1 MAPRKAASPAKP
13 RRVTRAR
20 AAEPETKTA
29 LDEAP
34 KRKTA
39 PSKAVPTT
47 SRTKAIESKS
57 RVTKKPDT
65 KATKS
70 ARLTPVV
77 ELVNDSN
84 DEDEI
89 VVAVAQPATRASRST
104 RTTTT
109 TPTTS
114 TLAAAPRRRIKVT
127 PLDAPAPEPAPVK
140 ESEEKQQVK
149 KASAAKEKKE
159 KTTTSKSATTTR
171 AKRDMAAAELEEKV
185 GEPKVDEPMPKKR
198 GRSRANKA
206 EVEDAAT
213 TKTATTARKTR
224 GRPKKEDTPV
234 EPVQPSQAPLP
245 TRQTRARTVSSA
257 SAAVPESTINVVI
270 PAPAR
275 KKVTF
280 QDLPDDDDDEKENK
294 QPVTLSSK
302 SKPAKKT
309 PAPATAK
316 KSETTVAKGIRA
328 KPIRKP
334 AATTP
339 KSTRGS
345 SKAAK
350 QSKTE
355 ETEKVMPRVLTP
367 KKITQIAKA
376 MPVEDEDEE
385 DELAGGKTPVRDLS
399 LSPRRGEHVSSV
411 RPVSPVKTLD
421 FTPAFKSP
429 EKSNANASLGIMS
442 PPRRQ
447 PSSPLKDSLKE
458 SPRRAPEGV
467 AIFRTQ
473 IQESSSNGSLS
484 LNPNSQSSQLL
495 QSPKRGLSDKLVFP
509 PSAMKPQHS
518 PLKTGLLSSP
528 ARRLFSPSK
537 QKTPGRA
544 SPSPIK
550 KQGTPASEQTKS
562 PGDVDLVMSSHFR
575 PSMSPQRL
583 ARVYRMSDDE
593 LAQETGVQLDFDQSV
608 LNIRSP
614 LKVDSVKPRPNLPE
628 DDTEVD
634 EPIELDEDEHEHEHD
649 KELGVVDPAQ
659 LAPVTEAEPG
669 TAADATSDDTVLDP
683 SLEHQD
689 ILDEDEED
697 DEEVNEQNS
706 EETTQDEVVAQTA
719 PRQASIKKPRLS
731 NALFTRLREV
741 DDGSEDELAADQTP
755 VARGQAGL
763 SSANIKSRLS
773 GGIVPPGASR
783 GLGFT
788 PLAAQVRGWRADS
801 PEKRINS
808 PQKST
813 PASASH
819 GLFSPLARIHV
830 AGSVEVNREGTPAKL
845 AQKRK
850 SMAGR
855 LSFAPSL
862 TESPARPDFFGES
875 MAAQDFE
882 EQVDEL
888 ACAVYAEEGHQDLHD
903 VVKPQVDAAEELVQE
918 QEQEETSE
926 EDEGSEGSSQHEPGE
941 LTTDL
946 IKFTNAS
953 DTAMV
958 DFEALASEAKEMAVE
973 EHDEH
978 TIDHDNE
985 NEPDAAIPGAEA
997 LLTVEE
1003 GQSMRSTTSS
1013 ENYGD
1018 ENAVPADNI
1027 SAKTSTDG
1035 VLGEAVADN
1044 PPSDYA
1050 PSSEYED
1057 EAEAEGAEEHA
1068 VSSPRNEPEAEAVE
1082 TYLLGDA
1089 STSVALSLSPSVAAN
1104 TTSATTIEKSIEMD
1118 FNITPVRPDPSLA
1131 RVVHTVAKVPLRPEG
1146 TIPTTSSPIKMQ
1158 LQRKRP
1164 RSLSSSHSDSLAVKR
1179 RSLGLGLGL
1188 GHSPKDAVA
1197 TMGMD
1202 ALATTPRAKDQDQ
1215 LLHSSPQRRI
1225 RSAAPSPAHSLAT
1238 GGSMTP
1244 GQFSFAIED
1253 FGNSTLDG
1261 IELPED
1267 MMFSDDMEAEEASS
1281 EAEPEAETEGHA
1293 QEDTVMTIGSALF
1306 KTPVAAPKGAS
1317 MAPPPST
1324 AESNAAATATPHY
1337 ARSTRSSR
1345 RKSLSTPSRPS
1356 LTTAATP
1363 VPLAARTPAMAT
1375 KAKTPSTSL
1384 KSRTP
1389 ATRTPLKPVGDGP
1402 LSGAVVH
1409 YDIHTSEGS
1418 DASAFYIDMLTS
1430 MGARCIKEWRWNPRA
1445 SLFAVNPESA
1455 ENEAE
1460 SEAPSQAVGV
1470 THVVY
1475 KDGGKRTLEK
1485 VRSAKGQVLC
1495 VGVSWVLDCHREQK
1509 WLDEAVYAVDTGI
1522 MPRGGSRRRK
1532 SMEPRILRNENGA
1545 VSATKQGQGRGRKS
1559 LPAAHFG
1566 NGNPDLKETKLA
1578 KTPVR
1583 ALQQVEAKAD
1593 KENEVELQLDDDE
1606 VEGEGQ
1612 SDEEEQEQVRP
1623 EVDVDVQSD
1632 GVDQD
1637 TEEEDETDIA
1647 SAYSAYDSPAAAT
1660 VGDGGETMDMRYLV
1674 SDIPRDGDDSTPLQ
1688 VSNMAGTATP
1698 VVSLKKKKA
1707 GMTTPQSA
1715 KLNLQVD
1722 YDPRTAATPLTPY
1735 MAAKGV
1741 GMGMGMGRQGQGL
1754 VQMSAPPKQINKS
1767 IFECDD
1773 EDGDE
1778 NENEKGQGQEAGLG
1792 TKEKKKKK
1800 FQVRMRAT
1808 GAGAGDGA
1816 GASRRRTLAGVN
1828 LAFKPV
1834 VESLLRRE

>member
-1 MAPRKAASPAKP
+1 M
-13 RRVTRAR
+13 
-20 AAEPETKTA
+20 
-29 LDEAP
+29 
-34 KRKTA
+34 
-39 PSKAVPTT
+39 
-47 SRTKAIESKS
+47 ESKS

-65 KATKS
+65 KANKS

-89 VVAVAQPATRASRST
+89 VVAVAQPTTRASRST

-140 ESEEKQQVK
+140 ESEAKQQVK
-149 KASAAKEKKE
+149 KASSANEKKE

-171 AKRDMAAAELEEKV
+171 AKRDVAAAEMEEKV
-185 GEPKVDEPMPKKR
+185 EEPKVDEPMPKKR
-198 GRSRANKA
+198 GRSRATKA

-234 EPVQPSQAPLP
+234 EPVQPAQAPLP

-257 SAAVPESTINVVI
+257 SAVVPESTINVVI

-280 QDLPDDDDDEKENK
+280 QDLPDDEDDEKENK

-302 SKPAKKT
+302 SKAARKAPT
-309 PAPATAK
+309 PAAAK

-334 AATTP
+334 AATTTKP
-339 KSTRGS
+339 ARGS

-355 ETEKVMPRVLTP
+355 ETEKMMPRVLTP

-411 RPVSPVKTLD
+411 RPVSPVKVLD
-421 FTPAFKSP
+421 FTPALKSP
-429 EKSNANASLGIMS
+429 EKSNANASPGIMS
-442 PPRRQ
+442 PPRRL
-447 PSSPLKDSLKE
+447 PSSPFKDSLKE

-467 AIFRTQ
+467 AIFRGQ
-473 IQESSSNGSLS
+473 IQESSGNGSLS
-484 LNPNSQSSQLL
+484 LNPNSHSSQLL

-518 PLKTGLLSSP
+518 PLKTALLSSP
-528 ARRLFSPSK
+528 ARRLFSRSK
-537 QKTPGRA
+537 QNTPGRA

-562 PGDVDLVMSSHFR
+562 PGDADLVMSSHFR

-593 LAQETGVQLDFDQSV
+593 LAQETGGQFDFDQSV

-628 DDTEVD
+628 DNMEVD
-634 EPIELDEDEHEHEHD
+634 EPIELDEEEHKHENEHD
-649 KELGVVDPAQ
+649 EELGVVDPARI
-659 LAPVTEAEPG
+659 APVADAEPG
-669 TAADATSDDTVLDP
+669 TAPDATSDDTVLDP

-689 ILDEDEED
+689 VLDEEEED
-697 DEEVNEQNS
+697 VEEVNEQNS
-706 EETTQDEVVAQTA
+706 DETTQDEVVAQAA

-741 DDGSEDELAADQTP
+741 DDESEDELAADQTP

-763 SSANIKSRLS
+763 SCANIKSRLS
-773 GGIVPPGASR
+773 GGIVPPSASR

-850 SMAGR
+850 SMAAR
-855 LSFAPSL
+855 LSFALSL

-888 ACAVYAEEGHQDLHD
+888 AGAVYAEEENQDLHD
-903 VVKPQVDAAEELVQE
+903 VVKQQVDAAEELVQE

-926 EDEGSEGSSQHEPGE
+926 EDEESEGSSQHEPGE

-946 IKFTNAS
+946 IKFINAS

-958 DFEALASEAKEMAVE
+958 DFEALANEAEEMAVE
-973 EHDEH
+973 EREEH
-978 TIDHDNE
+978 TSDHDNE
-985 NEPDAAIPGAEA
+985 NEPDAAIPGAEP
-997 LLTVEE
+997 LSTVEE

-1018 ENAVPADNI
+1018 ENAAPADNI

-1044 PPSDYA
+1044 PPNDYA
-1050 PSSEYED
+1050 PSSRYED
-1057 EAEAEGAEEHA
+1057 EAETDVEEAHTG
-1068 VSSPRNEPEAEAVE
+1068 SSPRNEPEAEAEAEAVE

-1089 STSVALSLSPSVAAN
+1089 STSVALSLSPSAAAN
-1104 TTSATTIEKSIEMD
+1104 TTSATIEKSIEMD

-1164 RSLSSSHSDSLAVKR
+1164 RSLSSSHTNSLAVKR
-1179 RSLGLGLGL
+1179 RSLGLGL

-1202 ALATTPRAKDQDQ
+1202 ALATTARAKDQDQ
-1215 LLHSSPQRRI
+1215 LLNSSPQRRI

-1244 GQFSFAIED
+1244 GRFSFAIED

-1267 MMFSDDMEAEEASS
+1267 MRFSDEMEAEASS
-1281 EAEPEAETEGHA
+1281 EPEPEAEAEAETEEHA

-1306 KTPVAAPKGAS
+1306 KTPVPAPKRAS
-1317 MAPPPST
+1317 MAPPPPST
-1324 AESNAAATATPHY
+1324 AKSNAAATATPHY

-1363 VPLAARTPAMAT
+1363 VLVAAKTPATAT

-1389 ATRTPLKPVGDGP
+1389 AARTPLKPVGDGP

-1445 SLFAVNPESA
+1445 SFAAAVNPESA

-1460 SEAPSQAVGV
+1460 SEALSQAVGV

-1485 VRSAKGQVLC
+1485 VRLAKGQVLC

-1509 WLDEAVYAVDTGI
+1509 WLDEAVYAVDTRI

-1566 NGNPDLKETKLA
+1566 NGNEDLKETKLA

-1583 ALQQVEAKAD
+1583 ALQQVEAEAD
-1593 KENEVELQLDDDE
+1593 KENEVELQFDDEE

-1612 SDEEEQEQVRP
+1612 SDEEEQEQARP

-1632 GVDQD
+1632 AVDQD

-1660 VGDGGETMDMRYLV
+1660 IGDGGETMDMRYLV
-1674 SDIPRDGDDSTPLQ
+1674 SGIPRDGDDSTM
-1688 VSNMAGTATP
+1688 SNMAATATTP
-1698 VVSLKKKKA
+1698 MVSSKKKNKT
-1707 GMTTPQSA
+1707 GMATSTPQSA

-1735 MAAKGV
+1735 MAAKGAGK
-1741 GMGMGMGRQGQGL
+1741 GMGKGRQGQGL

-1773 EDGDE
+1773 EEGDE
-1778 NENEKGQGQEAGLG
+1778 QENKQGQEAGLW

-1800 FQVRMRAT
+1800 FQVRMRGT
-1808 GAGAGDGA
+1808 GAGDGV
-1816 GASRRRTLAGVN
+1816 GGSRRRTLAGVN

-1834 VESLLRRE
+1834 VESPLRRE

>member
-1 MAPRKAASPAKP
+1 MAPRKPASPAKP

-20 AAEPETKTA
+20 AADPESKTA

-34 KRKTA
+34 KRKAA
-39 PSKAVPTT
+39 PPKAVPTT

-65 KATKS
+65 KATNS

-89 VVAVAQPATRASRST
+89 AVAVSQPATRASRST

-127 PLDAPAPEPAPVK
+127 PLDAPAPEPALVK
-140 ESEEKQQVK
+140 ESEAKQQVK
-149 KASAAKEKKE
+149 KASSAKEKKE

-171 AKRDMAAAELEEKV
+171 AKRDLAAAELEEKV
-185 GEPKVDEPMPKKR
+185 EEPKVDEPMPKKR
-198 GRSRANKA
+198 GRSRATKA

-213 TKTATTARKTR
+213 TQTVTTARKTR
-224 GRPKKEDTPV
+224 GRRKKEDTPV

-302 SKPAKKT
+302 SKAARKAPT
-309 PAPATAK
+309 PAAAK

-334 AATTP
+334 AATTT

-355 ETEKVMPRVLTP
+355 ETEKMMPRVLTP

-421 FTPAFKSP
+421 FTPALKSP
-429 EKSNANASLGIMS
+429 EKSNANVLLGIMS
-442 PPRRQ
+442 PPRRL
-447 PSSPLKDSLKE
+447 PSSPFKDSLKE

-467 AIFRTQ
+467 AIFRAQ
-473 IQESSSNGSLS
+473 IQESSGNGSLS
-484 LNPNSQSSQLL
+484 LNPNSHSSQLL

-518 PLKTGLLSSP
+518 PLKTALLSSP

-593 LAQETGVQLDFDQSV
+593 LAQETGGQLDFDQSV

-628 DDTEVD
+628 DNMEVD
-634 EPIELDEDEHEHEHD
+634 EPVELDEEEHEHEYD
-649 KELGVVDPAQ
+649 EELGVVDPAQ
-659 LAPVTEAEPG
+659 IAPLAEAEPG

-689 ILDEDEED
+689 ILDEEEED
-697 DEEVNEQNS
+697 VEEVNEQIS
-706 EETTQDEVVAQTA
+706 DETTQDEVVAQAA
-719 PRQASIKKPRLS
+719 PRHASIKKPRLS

-741 DDGSEDELAADQTP
+741 DDESEDELAADQTP

-773 GGIVPPGASR
+773 GGIVPPSASR

-808 PQKST
+808 PQEST

-850 SMAGR
+850 SMAAR

-888 ACAVYAEEGHQDLHD
+888 AGAVYAEEENQDLHD
-903 VVKPQVDAAEELVQE
+903 VVKQQVDAAEELVQK
-918 QEQEETSE
+918 QEQEEASE
-926 EDEGSEGSSQHEPGE
+926 EDEESEDSSQHEPGE

-958 DFEALASEAKEMAVE
+958 DFEALANEAEEMAVE
-973 EHDEH
+973 ERDEH
-978 TIDHDNE
+978 TSDHDNE

-997 LLTVEE
+997 LSTVEE

-1018 ENAVPADNI
+1018 ENAAPADNI

-1044 PPSDYA
+1044 PLSDYA

-1057 EAEAEGAEEHA
+1057 EAEVEEEHTG
-1068 VSSPRNEPEAEAVE
+1068 SSPRNEPEAEAKGVE
-1082 TYLLGDA
+1082 TSLLGDA
-1089 STSVALSLSPSVAAN
+1089 STSVALSLSPSAAAN
-1104 TTSATTIEKSIEMD
+1104 TTSATIEKSIEMD

-1158 LQRKRP
+1158 QLRKRP
-1164 RSLSSSHSDSLAVKR
+1164 RSLSSSHSNSLAVKR
-1179 RSLGLGLGL
+1179 RSLGLGLGV
-1188 GHSPKDAVA
+1188 SPKDTVA
-1197 TMGMD
+1197 TMGRD
-1202 ALATTPRAKDQDQ
+1202 ALATTPRAKDQ
-1215 LLHSSPQRRI
+1215 LLDSSPQRRI

-1267 MMFSDDMEAEEASS
+1267 MMFSDGMEAEEAGS
-1281 EAEPEAETEGHA
+1281 EPEPEAETEGHA

-1306 KTPVAAPKGAS
+1306 KTPVLAPKRAS
-1317 MAPPPST
+1317 MAPPPPST
-1324 AESNAAATATPHY
+1324 AKSNAAATATPHY

-1345 RKSLSTPSRPS
+1345 RKSLSTPSRPI
-1356 LTTAATP
+1356 TAATP
-1363 VPLAARTPAMAT
+1363 VPFAARTPAMATMAT
-1375 KAKTPSTSL
+1375 KAKTPSTLL

-1389 ATRTPLKPVGDGP
+1389 AARTPLKPVGDGP

-1445 SLFAVNPESA
+1445 SLAAVNPESA

-1460 SEAPSQAVGV
+1460 PEAPSQAVGV

-1545 VSATKQGQGRGRKS
+1545 VSATKQGQRVGRKS

-1566 NGNPDLKETKLA
+1566 NGNEDLKETKLS

-1583 ALQQVEAKAD
+1583 ALQQVEAEAD
-1593 KENEVELQLDDDE
+1593 EENEVELQLDDEDVE
-1606 VEGEGQ
+1606 VE
-1612 SDEEEQEQVRP
+1612 SRSVEEEQEQVRP

-1674 SDIPRDGDDSTPLQ
+1674 SGIPRDGDDSMM
-1688 VSNMAGTATP
+1688 SDMAATATTP
-1698 VVSLKKKKA
+1698 MFSSKKKNKTGVA
-1707 GMTTPQSA
+1707 TSTPQSA

-1741 GMGMGMGRQGQGL
+1741 GLSRGMGIGRQGQGL

-1767 IFECDD
+1767 MFECDD

-1778 NENEKGQGQEAGLG
+1778 REQGQEAG
-1792 TKEKKKKK
+1792 TKEKKKK
-1800 FQVRMRAT
+1800 FQVRMRGT

-1834 VESLLRRE
+1834 VESPLKRE

>member
-1 MAPRKAASPAKP
+1 
-13 RRVTRAR
+13 
-20 AAEPETKTA
+20 
-29 LDEAP
+29 
-34 KRKTA
+34 
-39 PSKAVPTT
+39 
-47 SRTKAIESKS
+47 
-57 RVTKKPDT
+57 
-65 KATKS
+65 
-70 ARLTPVV
+70 
-77 ELVNDSN
+77 
-84 DEDEI
+84 
-89 VVAVAQPATRASRST
+89 
-104 RTTTT
+104 
-109 TPTTS
+109 
-114 TLAAAPRRRIKVT
+114 
-127 PLDAPAPEPAPVK
+127 
-140 ESEEKQQVK
+140 
-149 KASAAKEKKE
+149 
-159 KTTTSKSATTTR
+159 
-171 AKRDMAAAELEEKV
+171 
-185 GEPKVDEPMPKKR
+185 
-198 GRSRANKA
+198 
-206 EVEDAAT
+206 
-213 TKTATTARKTR
+213 
-224 GRPKKEDTPV
+224 
-234 EPVQPSQAPLP
+234 
-245 TRQTRARTVSSA
+245 
-257 SAAVPESTINVVI
+257 
-270 PAPAR
+270 
-275 KKVTF
+275 
-280 QDLPDDDDDEKENK
+280 
-294 QPVTLSSK
+294 
-302 SKPAKKT
+302 
-309 PAPATAK
+309 
-316 KSETTVAKGIRA
+316 
-328 KPIRKP
+328 
-334 AATTP
+334 
-339 KSTRGS
+339 
-345 SKAAK
+345 
-350 QSKTE
+350 
-355 ETEKVMPRVLTP
+355 
-367 KKITQIAKA
+367 
-376 MPVEDEDEE
+376 
-385 DELAGGKTPVRDLS
+385 
-399 LSPRRGEHVSSV
+399 
-411 RPVSPVKTLD
+411 
-421 FTPAFKSP
+421 
-429 EKSNANASLGIMS
+429 
-442 PPRRQ
+442 
-447 PSSPLKDSLKE
+447 
-458 SPRRAPEGV
+458 
-467 AIFRTQ
+467 
-473 IQESSSNGSLS
+473 
-484 LNPNSQSSQLL
+484 
-495 QSPKRGLSDKLVFP
+495 
-509 PSAMKPQHS
+509 
-518 PLKTGLLSSP
+518 
-528 ARRLFSPSK
+528 
-537 QKTPGRA
+537 
-544 SPSPIK
+544 
-550 KQGTPASEQTKS
+550 
-562 PGDVDLVMSSHFR
+562 
-575 PSMSPQRL
+575 
-583 ARVYRMSDDE
+583 MSDDE
-593 LAQETGVQLDFDQSV
+593 LAQETGGQLDFDQSV

-614 LKVDSVKPRPNLPE
+614 LKVDSLKPRPNLPK
-628 DDTEVD
+628 DNMEVD
-634 EPIELDEDEHEHEHD
+634 EPIELDEEEHEHEHD
-649 KELGVVDPAQ
+649 KELGVVDQ
-659 LAPVTEAEPG
+659 VQIAPMAEAEPG
-669 TAADATSDDTVLDP
+669 TAPHATSDDTVLDP

-689 ILDEDEED
+689 ILDEEDED
-697 DEEVNEQNS
+697 VEEVNEQNS
-706 EETTQDEVVAQTA
+706 DETTQDEVVAQA
-719 PRQASIKKPRLS
+719 VPLQASIKKPRLS
-731 NALFTRLREV
+731 NALFTRVREV
-741 DDGSEDELAADQTP
+741 DDESEDELAADQTP
-755 VARGQAGL
+755 VARGQTGL

-773 GGIVPPGASR
+773 GGIVPISASR

-801 PEKRINS
+801 PEKRIS
-808 PQKST
+808 SLPKST

-850 SMAGR
+850 SMAAR

-888 ACAVYAEEGHQDLHD
+888 AGAVDADEENQDLHD
-903 VVKPQVDAAEELVQE
+903 VVKQQVDAAEELVQE

-926 EDEGSEGSSQHEPGE
+926 EDEESEGSSQHEPGE

-946 IKFTNAS
+946 IKFTNTS

-958 DFEALASEAKEMAVE
+958 DFEALANEAEEMAVE
-973 EHDEH
+973 ERDKPTSDNE
-978 TIDHDNE
+978 NE
-985 NEPDAAIPGAEA
+985 NEPDGAIPGAEA
-997 LLTVEE
+997 LSTVEE
-1003 GQSMRSTTSS
+1003 GQSMRSTTSP

-1018 ENAVPADNI
+1018 ENAAPADNI

-1044 PPSDYA
+1044 PPSDYV
-1050 PSSEYED
+1050 PSSRYED
-1057 EAEAEGAEEHA
+1057 EAETEVEEERA
-1068 VSSPRNEPEAEAVE
+1068 VSSPRKEPEAEAVE
-1082 TYLLGDA
+1082 TYLLVDA

-1104 TTSATTIEKSIEMD
+1104 TTSATTIEKSIEKSIEMD

-1164 RSLSSSHSDSLAVKR
+1164 RSLSSSHSNSLAVKR
-1179 RSLGLGLGL
+1179 RSLGLGL

-1197 TMGMD
+1197 TMGSD

-1215 LLHSSPQRRI
+1215 DQMLNSSPQRRI

-1267 MMFSDDMEAEEASS
+1267 MIFSDEMEA
-1281 EAEPEAETEGHA
+1281 EAETEGHA
-1293 QEDTVMTIGSALF
+1293 QEDTVITIGSAVF
-1306 KTPVAAPKGAS
+1306 KTPVPAPKRAS
-1317 MAPPPST
+1317 MAPPPPSN
-1324 AESNAAATATPHY
+1324 AKSNAAATATPHY

-1356 LTTAATP
+1356 LITAATP
-1363 VPLAARTPAMAT
+1363 VPVAGKTPATAT

-1389 ATRTPLKPVGDGP
+1389 AARTPLRPVGDGP

-1445 SLFAVNPESA
+1445 SLAAVNPESA
-1455 ENEAE
+1455 KNETE

-1566 NGNPDLKETKLA
+1566 NGNEDLKGTKLA
-1578 KTPVR
+1578 KTPVH
-1583 ALQQVEAKAD
+1583 ALQQVEAEAD
-1593 KENEVELQLDDDE
+1593 KENEVELQFDDEE
-1606 VEGEGQ
+1606 VEGDGR
-1612 SDEEEQEQVRP
+1612 SDEEQEQEQVRP

-1637 TEEEDETDIA
+1637 TEEEDETDVA

-1660 VGDGGETMDMRYLV
+1660 IGDGGETMNMRYLV
-1674 SDIPRDGDDSTPLQ
+1674 SGIPRDGDDSMM
-1688 VSNMAGTATP
+1688 SNMAATATATTP
-1698 VVSLKKKKA
+1698 MVSSKKKNKT
-1707 GMTTPQSA
+1707 GMSTSTPQSA

-1741 GMGMGMGRQGQGL
+1741 GMGMGRQGQGL
-1754 VQMSAPPKQINKS
+1754 VQMSAPPKQTNKS

-1778 NENEKGQGQEAGLG
+1778 REQGQEAGIG

-1800 FQVRMRAT
+1800 FQVRMRGTGARA

-1834 VESLLRRE
+1834 VESPLRRE